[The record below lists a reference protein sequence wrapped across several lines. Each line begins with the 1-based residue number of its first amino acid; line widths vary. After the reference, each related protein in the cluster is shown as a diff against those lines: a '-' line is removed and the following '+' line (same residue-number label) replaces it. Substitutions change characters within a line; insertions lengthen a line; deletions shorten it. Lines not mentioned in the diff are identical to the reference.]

1 MTNSKHIAK
10 LIGPTLIVM
19 TITEIMNP
27 HIWDTVPATQTYLAG
42 SLWFIAGL
50 AIIRSH
56 NRWALNWS
64 VLITFI
70 GWFALLGGTG
80 RMFFPEPAQQS
91 KTGQNAHIILA
102 VQIVLL
108 VIGIIL
114 THKAYCPFKNKMSTK
129 CPACYFKKS

>member
-10 LIGPTLIVM
+10 LLGPTLIVM
-19 TITEIMNP
+19 TITEIINP

-42 SLWFIAGL
+42 SLWFISGL

-80 RMFFPEPAQQS
+80 RMFFPEAVQQGS
-91 KTGQNAHIILA
+91 QNTIIVLALQIILLMA
-102 VQIVLL
+102 GLF
-108 VIGIIL
+108 L
-114 THKAYCPFKNKMSTK
+114 TLKAFSRSNN
-129 CPACYFKKS
+129 